1 MQTPLYTEL
10 FRNQCEVV
18 EMPLHTHWI
27 YLIQKNGSSSLR
39 GIAKRDNLPVL
50 VNQQLESLKFVDVY
64 VRNPKDRYVSG
75 VNTYLQHFQRDHP
88 ELDPAT
94 AFWFAK
100 NYKFLNSHY
109 LPQFYWLANLSKHIG
124 SSTKIRLRN
133 FEDIGSVVAR
143 NDKAGV
149 TPSDDEFIHHLF
161 EDDKIIELYLFLD
174 QILLDLIGN
183 EFTWTELVE
192 YYRTNHAFVIDHV
205 LPKT

>member
-10 FRNQCEVV
+10 FPNQCEVV
-18 EMPLHTHWI
+18 EMPLHTQWI

-39 GIAKRDNLPVL
+39 GIARRDNLSVL

-88 ELDPAT
+88 DLDPAT

-100 NYKFLNSHY
+100 HYKFLNSHY
-109 LPQFYWLANLSKHIG
+109 LPQFYWLVNLSKHIG
-124 SSTKIRLRN
+124 VNTKIRLRN
-133 FEDIGSVVAR
+133 FQDKGSVAAW

-149 TPSDDEFIHHLF
+149 EPPDDQFMNRLF
-161 EDDKIIELYLFLD
+161 ENDKIIELYLFLD

-192 YYRTNHAFVIDHV
+192 HYRTNHAFVIDHV